1 MKTSK
6 ILIEAK
12 KHLWDGGRKDDG
24 VTYICTSIDQVRG
37 GSSELQRY
45 KAKQVISNRLWPHG
59 TAYEWLVAAVGP
71 KAVEAAGPAARQ
83 KWRHAWLDQL
93 IAEFKAKGD

>member
-6 ILIEAK
+6 IFIEAK
-12 KHLWDGGRKDDG
+12 KHLWDGERNEG
-24 VTYICTSIDQVRG
+24 VTYICTSIDNVRG

-45 KAKQVISNRLWPHG
+45 WAKRVINERLCG
-59 TAYEWLVAAVGP
+59 YSTAYQWLVKKVGP
-71 KAVEAAGPAARQ
+71 KSVEAAGPIARQ

>member
-6 ILIEAK
+6 IFIEAK
-12 KHLWDGGRKDDG
+12 KHLWDGQDNGG
-24 VTYICTSIDQVRG
+24 VTYICTSIGQVRG

-45 KAKQVISNRLWPHG
+45 KAKQVISNRLWPQSS
-59 TAYEWLVAAVGP
+59 AYGWLVVTVGREP
-71 KAVEAAGPAARQ
+71 VEAAGPIARQ

-93 IAEFKAKGD
+93 IAEFQAKGD

>member
-6 ILIEAK
+6 IFIEAK
-12 KHLWDGGRKDDG
+12 KHLWDGERNDHG

-37 GSSELQRY
+37 GLSALQRY
-45 KAKQVISNRLWPHG
+45 KAKQVISDRLWPHG
-59 TAYEWLVAAVGP
+59 TAYQWLISAVGE
-71 KAVEAAGPAARQ
+71 ASVSAAGPIARQ

>member
-6 ILIEAK
+6 ILTKAK
-12 KHLWDGGRKDDG
+12 KHLWDGQDNGG
-24 VTYICTSIDQVRG
+24 ITYICTSIDQVRG

-45 KAKQVISNRLWPHG
+45 WAKRVINERLCG
-59 TAYEWLVAAVGP
+59 YSTAYQWLVKKVGP
-71 KAVEAAGPAARQ
+71 KSVEAAGPAARQ

>member
-6 ILIEAK
+6 IFIEAK
-12 KHLWDGGRKDDG
+12 KRLWDGQDNGG
-24 VTYICTSIDQVRG
+24 ITYICVSIDHVRG

-45 KAKQVISNRLWPHG
+45 WAKRVISDRLRGHS
-59 TAYEWLVAAVGP
+59 TAYQWLVEMVGRES
-71 KAVEAAGPAARQ
+71 VEAAGHAARQ

-93 IAEFKAKGD
+93 IAEFQAKGD

>member
-6 ILIEAK
+6 IFIEAK
-12 KHLWDGGRKDDG
+12 KNLWDGERNDDG
-24 VTYICTSIDQVRG
+24 VTFICTSIDQVRG

-45 KAKQVISNRLWPHG
+45 NAKKVVRDRLCG
-59 TAYEWLVAAVGP
+59 NLTAYEWLVEMVGRES
-71 KAVEAAGPAARQ
+71 VEAAGHAARQ

>member
-6 ILIEAK
+6 IFSEAK
-12 KHLWDGGRKDDG
+12 KHLWDGGRSDGG

-45 KAKQVISNRLWPHG
+45 WAKRVINERLCGHS
-59 TAYEWLVAAVGP
+59 TAYQWLIEMVGQES
-71 KAVEAAGPAARQ
+71 VEAAGHAARQ

-93 IAEFKAKGD
+93 IAEFQAKGD